1 MGKLWRIKT
10 LERVGLDV
18 IIDYVKLGIL
28 AAVLAAVTGGGYIGY
43 NHIKDIGYKEAQ
55 AECQAKFDELEA
67 KQNKRVEELQTVI
80 TQTADNLIT
89 NNQIL
94 TSDISRIVGGLKKGG
109 QPTTIIKEG
118 KCTPS
123 PTFVNSLNEAID
135 RANAGASGK

>member
-1 MGKLWRIKT
+1 MIF
-10 LERVGLDV
+10 
-18 IIDYVKLGIL
+18 DYVKLGIA
-28 AAVLAAVTGGGYIGY
+28 AAVLAAVVGGGYISY
-43 NHIKDIGYKEAQ
+43 QHIKAIGYQEAQ
-55 AECQAKFDELEA
+55 VECQAKFDELEK
-67 KQNKRVEELQTVI
+67 KQNKQIEDLQTNI
-80 TQTADNLIT
+80 TNVAETLIT
-89 NNQIL
+89 SNQML